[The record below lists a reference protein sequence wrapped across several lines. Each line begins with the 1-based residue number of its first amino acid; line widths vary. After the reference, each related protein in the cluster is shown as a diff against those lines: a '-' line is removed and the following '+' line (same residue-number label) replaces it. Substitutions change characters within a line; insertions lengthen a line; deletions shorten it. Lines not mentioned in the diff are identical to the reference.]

1 MRVNSPLNNMIQYV
15 FAIDDKSEVK
25 YFPAKYSKYQAYKDC
40 KKHYPNQFVSYVGKY
55 CDDWEIKYVLK
66 KLKFQLNKLKS
77 IKLKLL
83 NNEQSIKQIDL
94 DIAAIKHEIR
104 QLEFRLT

>member
-1 MRVNSPLNNMIQYV
+1 M
-15 FAIDDKSEVK
+15 
-25 YFPAKYSKYQAYKDC
+25 
-40 KKHYPNQFVSYVGKY
+40 GKY
-55 CDDWEIKYVLK
+55 CDDWEIKYGLK

>member
-1 MRVNSPLNNMIQYV
+1 
-15 FAIDDKSEVK
+15 
-25 YFPAKYSKYQAYKDC
+25 
-40 KKHYPNQFVSYVGKY
+40 
-55 CDDWEIKYVLK
+55 
-66 KLKFQLNKLKS
+66 LNKLKS